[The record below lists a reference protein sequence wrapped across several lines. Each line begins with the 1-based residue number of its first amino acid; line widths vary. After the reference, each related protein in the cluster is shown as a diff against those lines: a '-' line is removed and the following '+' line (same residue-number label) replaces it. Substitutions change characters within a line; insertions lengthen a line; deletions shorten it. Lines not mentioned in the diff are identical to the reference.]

1 MGEDRAEYNEG
12 RDGENIII
20 NAATTDDITIYISGS
35 GTETAT
41 TKYLNKTGLATGFT
55 LRPSAAVGIVQ
66 IGQKVYRNPIT
77 VSTAGLS
84 WNKHLRDFSVIVI
97 RPTVANTLIELLVT

>member
-1 MGEDRAEYNEG
+1 MGEDRAEYNDG
-12 RDGENIII
+12 RDGENIIF
-20 NAATTDDITIYISGS
+20 NAATTDDVTINIPSA

-41 TKYLNKTGLATGFT
+41 TKYLNKGSLGTGFT

-66 IGQKVYRNPIT
+66 IGQKTYRNPIT
-77 VSTAGLS
+77 VSTAGFS